1 MPYLLRY
8 KRTPSVPAAT
18 ADRTMTLPDAA
29 KLPDA
34 ATSPDGAPVPLPST
48 ALIFMGVSGCGKS
61 TIAALVA
68 KHLGWPMIEG
78 DDLHPPANIAKMTQG
93 IPLNDDDR
101 RPWLEAIA
109 AHIQTWRQVGT
120 QGVVTCSSLR
130 HAYRDLLR
138 NGHDDIRFVFLK
150 GSYELL
156 LSRMQHR
163 QRHFMPPSLL
173 QSQFATLEEPGPDEA
188 ITVSIDQP
196 TEGIVADTLAQLNLR

>member
-1 MPYLLRY
+1 M
-8 KRTPSVPAAT
+8 T
-18 ADRTMTLPDAA
+18 ADRTLP
-29 KLPDA
+29 LTETDA
-34 ATSPDGAPVPLPST
+34 ATPPVT

-61 TIAALVA
+61 TLAGLVA
-68 KHLGWPMIEG
+68 GHLGWPLIEG

-93 IPLNDDDR
+93 VPLNDDDR

-109 AHIQTWRQVGT
+109 VRIDAWRRAGE

-130 HAYRDLLR
+130 HAYRDILR
-138 NGHDDIRFVFLK
+138 AGHGDVRFVFLK

-163 QRHFMPPSLL
+163 ERHFMLPSLL
-173 QSQFATLEEPGPDEA
+173 QSQFATLEEPGPEEA

-196 TEGIVADTLAQLNLR
+196 AEGIVADTLAQLHLG

>member
-1 MPYLLRY
+1 M
-8 KRTPSVPAAT
+8 A
-18 ADRTMTLPDAA
+18 LPDV
-29 KLPDA
+29 
-34 ATSPDGAPVPLPST
+34 APVPLPSV

-68 KHLGWPMIEG
+68 QHLGWPMIEG

-109 AHIQTWRQVGT
+109 ARIDAWRQAGQ

-130 HAYRDLLR
+130 HAYRDILR
-138 NGHDDIRFVFLK
+138 SGHDDVRFVFLK

-156 LSRMQHR
+156 LGRMQHR
-163 QRHFMPPSLL
+163 QRHFMPASLL

-188 ITVSIDQP
+188 ITVSIEQP
-196 TEGIVADTLAQLNLR
+196 VERIVADTLAQLHLG

>member
-1 MPYLLRY
+1 MPYLLSLTRDLL
-8 KRTPSVPAAT
+8 AAT
-18 ADRTMTLPDAA
+18 ADGTMPLPDAA
-29 KLPDA
+29 S
-34 ATSPDGAPVPLPST
+34 SPELPST

-61 TIAALVA
+61 TIAGLVA
-68 KHLGWPMIEG
+68 QHLRWPMIEG

-93 IPLNDDDR
+93 VPLNDDDR
-101 RPWLEAIA
+101 KPWLDAIA
-109 AHIQTWRQVGT
+109 ARIDTWRQAGG
-120 QGVVTCSSLR
+120 QGIVTCSSLR

-138 NGHDDIRFVFLK
+138 AGHDDIRFVFLK

-196 TEGIVADTLAQLNLR
+196 TEAIVADTLAQLHLR